1 MDISDRTTG
10 ASPADSRRREAP
22 DRNLA
27 LELVRVTEAAAMAA
41 GRWVGRGDKIGGDG
55 AAVDAMRKLIGTVSM
70 NGVVVIGEGEKD
82 QAPMLYNGEQV
93 GNGDGPYC
101 DVAVDPIDG
110 TTLMAKGMPNAI
122 AVLAATER
130 GAMFDPS
137 AVFYMEKLAVGPE
150 SADVVDLTVP
160 IGENIRRVAA
170 AKHSDVSD
178 VTVCI
183 LDRPRHEQL
192 VREVRQAGARIRF
205 ISDGDVAGAISAA
218 RPDTGVDML
227 VGIGGTPE
235 GIIAACALK
244 CMGGAIQTRLWP
256 KDDDE
261 RRKALDAGH
270 DLDRVLH
277 TEDLVTGDNAF
288 FCATGITDGDLL
300 RGVRYRAGG
309 CTTQSIVMRSK
320 SGTVRMIDGFHRLTK
335 LREYSSVDFD
345 RAGSTDTD
353 AYPPLP

>member
-1 MDISDRTTG
+1 MNTSTT
-10 ASPADSRRREAP
+10 STPTRRREAP

-41 GRWVGRGDKIGGDG
+41 GRWVGRGDKIGGDQ
-55 AAVDAMRKLIGTVSM
+55 AAVDAMRKLVHTVSM
-70 NGVVVIGEGEKD
+70 RGVVVIGEGEKD
-82 QAPMLYNGEQV
+82 EAPMLYNGEEV
-93 GNGDGPYC
+93 GNGDGPDC

-110 TTLMAKGMPNAI
+110 TTLMAKGINNAI
-122 AVLAATER
+122 AVLAVAER

-150 SADVVDLTVP
+150 AADVVDITAPVA
-160 IGENIRRVAA
+160 ENIRRVAK

-183 LDRPRHEQL
+183 LDRPRHDDLVHQ
-192 VREVRQAGARIRF
+192 VREAGARIHF

-218 RPDTGVDML
+218 RPNTGVDLLM
-227 VGIGGTPE
+227 GIGGTPE
-235 GIIAACALK
+235 GIIAAAAMK
-244 CMGGAIQTRLWP
+244 CMGGAIQGKLWP
-256 KDDDE
+256 KDAEE
-261 RRKALDAGH
+261 RAKAIDAGH
-270 DLDRVLH
+270 DLDRILF
-277 TEDLVTGDNAF
+277 TDDLVGGDNVF

-300 RGVRYRAGG
+300 RGVHYRAGG

-345 RAGSTDTD
+345 RGTESEA
-353 AYPPLP
+353 AEELPPLP

>member
-1 MDISDRTTG
+1 MTISNAT
-10 ASPADSRRREAP
+10 RRREAP

-27 LELVRVTEAAAMAA
+27 LELVRVTEAAAMSA
-41 GRWVGRGDKIGGDG
+41 GRWVGRGDKNGGDQ

-70 NGVVVIGEGEKD
+70 QGVVVIGEGEKD
-82 QAPMLYNGEQV
+82 EAPMLFNGEEV
-93 GNGDGPYC
+93 GDGNGPPC

-122 AVLAATER
+122 AVLAVTER

-150 SADVVDLTVP
+150 AADVVDLAVP
-160 IGENIRRVAA
+160 VAENIRRVAK
-170 AKHSDVSD
+170 AKHTDVSD

-192 VREVRQAGARIRF
+192 VAEVRRAGARIHF

-218 RPDTGVDML
+218 RPNTGVDML
-227 VGIGGTPE
+227 LGIGGTPE
-235 GIIAACALK
+235 GIITACALK

-256 KDDDE
+256 RDDAE
-261 RRKALDAGH
+261 RAKALDAGH
-270 DLDRVLH
+270 DLDRVLS
-277 TEDLVTGDNAF
+277 TNDLVSGNNVF

-300 RGVRYRAGG
+300 RGVHYRSGG

-335 LREYSSVDFD
+335 LREYSTVDFD
-345 RAGSTDTD
+345 SHHEGDD
-353 AYPPLP
+353 EDILPPLP